1 MAIEN
6 DRPGAFK
13 LSDVNLISYTTGNTG
28 TLKRLNIKN
37 LITEF
42 NIYEN
47 LNGSFL
53 SGDMILTDATN
64 AIQQFPLTGFER
76 LEFIFTSPKTTNGY
90 DFSVKSGHPMF
101 IYNLK
106 NRQSINLTTQIYQLK
121 FISLEGIRDHQ
132 TRISKAFTGSIDQMI
147 SDICFNHLNTK
158 KDVLIEETK
167 DNHKFVSPRVKPS
180 TFLTLL
186 KNNARSKYYE
196 NSGFVFYE
204 NANGFHFKSY
214 EGLF

>member
-1 MAIEN
+1 MIIEN

-13 LSDVNLISYTTGNTG
+13 LSDVLLISYTTGRPG
-28 TLKRLNIKN
+28 TLKRLNVRS

-47 LNGSFL
+47 LNSNFL

-64 AIQQFPLTGFER
+64 VIQDFPLTGFER
-76 LEFIFTSPKTTNGY
+76 IEFYFRSPNTPNGY

-101 IYNLK
+101 IYSLK
-106 NRQSINLTTQIYQLK
+106 NRQGININTQIYQLK

-132 TRISKAFTGSIDQMI
+132 TRVSKAFTGTIDQMV

-158 KDVLIEETK
+158 KDVLVEETK
-167 DNHKFVSPRVKPS
+167 G
-180 TFLTLL
+180 
-186 KNNARSKYYE
+186 Y
-196 NSGFVFYE
+196 
-204 NANGFHFKSY
+204 
-214 EGLF
+214 